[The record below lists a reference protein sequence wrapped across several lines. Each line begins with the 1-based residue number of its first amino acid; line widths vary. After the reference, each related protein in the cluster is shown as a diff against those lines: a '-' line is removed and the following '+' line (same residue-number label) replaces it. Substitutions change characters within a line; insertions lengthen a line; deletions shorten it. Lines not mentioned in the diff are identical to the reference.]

1 MNGWEI
7 LSKYNYCYPIQI
19 NYWNMK
25 IVKKIDI
32 RIVEWITNSA
42 TFKFIEDYKNF

>member
-25 IVKKIDI
+25 IVKKTWYSYRWMNYKFCDI
-32 RIVEWITNSA
+32 
-42 TFKFIEDYKNF
+42 